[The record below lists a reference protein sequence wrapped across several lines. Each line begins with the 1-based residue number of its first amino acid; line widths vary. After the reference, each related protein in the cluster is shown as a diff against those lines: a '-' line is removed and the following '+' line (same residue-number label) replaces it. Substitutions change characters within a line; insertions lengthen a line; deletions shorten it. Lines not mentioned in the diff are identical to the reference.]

1 MIAGDI
7 QPLRTFF
14 EQKSHEQAREVQIS
28 VTLNGLAEGVPD
40 QLRDLLERHRGE
52 VPVSICLQQPS
63 PEGFRAHVAP
73 NRFLWV
79 TPSPE
84 LVAEL
89 EELLGNGSVHLR
101 R

>member
-14 EQKSHEQAREVQIS
+14 EQKSHEKASEVQIS
-28 VTLNGLAEGVPD
+28 VKLKGLAEGVPD

-52 VPVSICLQQPS
+52 VPVSICLQRPS
-63 PEGFRAHVAP
+63 PQGFRAHVAP

-79 TPSPE
+79 TPSSE

-89 EELLGNGSVHLR
+89 EELLGSGSVHLR